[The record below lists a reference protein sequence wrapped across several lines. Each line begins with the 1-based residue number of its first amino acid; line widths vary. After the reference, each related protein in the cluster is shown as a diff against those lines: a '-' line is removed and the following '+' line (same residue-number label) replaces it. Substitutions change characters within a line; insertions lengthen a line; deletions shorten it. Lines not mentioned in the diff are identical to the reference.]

1 MQRKK
6 KIGGRE
12 KMVKHVCSTSAM
24 TRNLLKDGYVINWY
38 YRYAH
43 LVFESPLTAAHV
55 CHTTNAKLVWPI
67 YEGEY
72 RSQIHITKNGGG
84 DVRAKQERSHRNNK
98 LSSSLLQ
105 FLRSLF

>member
-43 LVFESPLTAAHV
+43 LVFESSLTAAHV
-55 CHTTNAKLVWPI
+55 CHTTNANDLRRGV
-67 YEGEY
+67 
-72 RSQIHITKNGGG
+72 SQPNTYHEEWRRGRPRETRK
-84 DVRAKQERSHRNNK
+84 K
-98 LSSSLLQ
+98 SSK
-105 FLRSLF
+105 